1 MTKITEDCSESLK
14 GLQTCEGELE
24 CEKAMLAKDV
34 CVARVA
40 CPKVATAFMKVRNVF
55 VPVSVSSMILYEDA
69 AICE

>member
-40 CPKVATAFMKVRNVF
+40 CPKVASAFMKVRNVF
-55 VPVSVSSMILYEDA
+55 VPVRVYFLILFENSA
-69 AICE
+69 NM